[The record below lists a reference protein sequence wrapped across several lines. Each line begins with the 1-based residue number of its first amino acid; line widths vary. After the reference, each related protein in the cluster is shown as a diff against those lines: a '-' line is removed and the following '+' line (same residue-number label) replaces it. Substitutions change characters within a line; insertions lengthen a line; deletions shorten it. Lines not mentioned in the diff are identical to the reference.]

1 MFLKVIF
8 QRLLFFQEKERYIFL
23 FDERREEK
31 ERTRHELLYL
41 FIYLLYVWK
50 QEQNGNTTAN
60 AKYFEKNKKEQVVVR
75 NLF

>member
-1 MFLKVIF
+1 MC
-8 QRLLFFQEKERYIFL
+8 L

-31 ERTRHELLYL
+31 REPDTKFFIYL
-41 FIYLLYVWK
+41 FIYFLYVWK